1 MGPLRFKKVNHSSL
15 RTEEYSHQSE
25 THSKMA
31 AKMNINFSNR
41 KAKIR
46 VRSDAGKNA
55 KMINIK
61 FRSSLMS
68 LVLFMTSSLSF
79 AGFPVSAYLENK
91 SNEVLTGYIWG
102 VGKGL
107 LVSNKYIRGT
117 SHGPMFCP
125 NKKFTSEPKAF
136 DFLQMLDR
144 EISRTKPNINDDIEI
159 LIFQAM
165 LNELK
170 C

>member
-1 MGPLRFKKVNHSSL
+1 
-15 RTEEYSHQSE
+15 
-25 THSKMA
+25 
-31 AKMNINFSNR
+31 
-41 KAKIR
+41 
-46 VRSDAGKNA
+46 
-55 KMINIK
+55 
-61 FRSSLMS
+61 
-68 LVLFMTSSLSF
+68 MTTSLSF

-91 SNEVLTGYIWG
+91 SNEVLSGYIWG

-107 LVSNKYIRGT
+107 LVYNMYIRGT

-125 NKKFTSEPKAF
+125 NKKFTAEPKVF

-144 EISRTKPNINDDIEI
+144 EISRTKPSINEEIEV
-159 LIFQAM
+159 LLFQAM

>member
-1 MGPLRFKKVNHSSL
+1 MS
-15 RTEEYSHQSE
+15 
-25 THSKMA
+25 
-31 AKMNINFSNR
+31 INFINQT
-41 KAKIR
+41 AKIR
-46 VRSDAGKNA
+46 VRSDSG
-55 KMINIK
+55 MIVRLINKK

-68 LVLFMTSSLSF
+68 LILFMTSSLSF
-79 AGFPVSAYLENK
+79 AGFPVSVYLENK
-91 SNEVLTGYIWG
+91 SNEVLSGYIWG

-117 SHGPMFCP
+117 SHGSMFCP
-125 NKKFTSEPKAF
+125 NKKFTAEPKAV

-144 EISRTKPNINDDIEI
+144 EISRTKPSINEDIEI
-159 LIFQAM
+159 LLFQAM

>member
-1 MGPLRFKKVNHSSL
+1 MS
-15 RTEEYSHQSE
+15 
-25 THSKMA
+25 
-31 AKMNINFSNR
+31 INCTNR
-41 KAKIR
+41 NAKIR
-46 VRSDAGKNA
+46 FRSDAGTTVKIFN
-55 KMINIK
+55 KK

-68 LVLFMTSSLSF
+68 LILFITTSLSF
-79 AGFPVSAYLENK
+79 AGFPVSVYLENK
-91 SNEVLTGYIWG
+91 SNEVLSGYIWG

-125 NKKFTSEPKAF
+125 NKKFTTEPKAF

-144 EISRTKPNINDDIEI
+144 EISRTKPSINEDIEI
-159 LIFQAM
+159 LLFQAM